1 MNNRKSFKISVI
13 LFTSI
18 FVMFVSGL
26 SFSCTKETVFGEL
39 TICGE
44 IDGATHA
51 PLEIKDSFS
60 LEEDEIFVVIEV
72 SGVKTKDSW
81 KFIWTYEDT
90 GEIIAESTGKFSGNR
105 WGYLEDYL
113 SNCLTRPGDSEIIGE
128 PGNYRVDFYYNEQL
142 IKSADFIIE
151 VPSMKITGVILSR
164 RIDESGQ
171 PSDVTKNFYPDD
183 VIYAMVGLNY
193 RIAGE
198 AVGIKWYKSENE
210 LIDEEEFNIDKN
222 NYTPGYITFKIANDL
237 LWPIGSYK
245 IEVYHNSV
253 LEDSYYF
260 NIIKKD
266 IPDATFDDNNIYK
279 TEKFNFSISYPDGW
293 DYKEEESDRGL
304 EVIFRPLSLSE
315 DVNATVNINVLRKGY
330 YPSREKYHQFSKRVL
345 EEVINLT
352 DNIEIKTEES
362 TIEINGINY
371 DKISYHYLSSDSDK
385 SWYIDFAF
393 IEKNDLLYLPVKISD
408 VYYRDFSDRL
418 FNFMLQSMSFE

>member
-1 MNNRKSFKISVI
+1 
-13 LFTSI
+13 
-18 FVMFVSGL
+18 
-26 SFSCTKETVFGEL
+26 
-39 TICGE
+39 
-44 IDGATHA
+44 
-51 PLEIKDSFS
+51 
-60 LEEDEIFVVIEV
+60 
-72 SGVKTKDSW
+72 
-81 KFIWTYEDT
+81 
-90 GEIIAESTGKFSGNR
+90 
-105 WGYLEDYL
+105 
-113 SNCLTRPGDSEIIGE
+113 
-128 PGNYRVDFYYNEQL
+128 
-142 IKSADFIIE
+142 
-151 VPSMKITGVILSR
+151 MKITGVILSR